1 MDQRPKYES
10 YSYKLWEE
18 NIGIPLNDLG
28 LGGDFLD
35 ITSNAQMIKE
45 EKINCTS
52 SKLRSLVLQKEP
64 LGKWKDNP

>member
-10 YSYKLWEE
+10 YNYKLWEE
-18 NIGIPLNDLG
+18 NIGIHLNDLG
-28 LGGDFLD
+28 LGSDFLD
-35 ITSNAQMIKE
+35 ITSKAQMIKE

-52 SKLRSLVLQKEP
+52 SKLRRLVLHKEP

>member
-35 ITSNAQMIKE
+35 ITSKAQMIKL
-45 EKINCTS
+45 KNW
-52 SKLRSLVLQKEP
+52 LVGLHQ
-64 LGKWKDNP
+64 N